1 MVSLTSA
8 TVGLRD
14 QPVELADDGGDLRL
28 QRRLV
33 GGGCGGGGCGGGTVR
48 PVGQGLFDAAQSAFD
63 AADGQAGF
71 VEVEFHAQ
79 ELAAREEARN
89 RQIGRASCRER
100 VCQYV

>member
-71 VEVEFHAQ
+71 VQVEVPAQ
-79 ELAAREEARN
+79 ALAAGKAARTSLTSTKCGE
-89 RQIGRASCRER
+89 IGSR
-100 VCQYV
+100 

>member
-14 QPVELADDGGDLRL
+14 QPVELTDDGGDLRL

-33 GGGCGGGGCGGGTVR
+33 GGGCGSGGCGGGAVR

-79 ELAAREEARN
+79 GLAEREEARN
-89 RQIGRASCRER
+89 RLSAIGRESCRER
-100 VCQYV
+100 V